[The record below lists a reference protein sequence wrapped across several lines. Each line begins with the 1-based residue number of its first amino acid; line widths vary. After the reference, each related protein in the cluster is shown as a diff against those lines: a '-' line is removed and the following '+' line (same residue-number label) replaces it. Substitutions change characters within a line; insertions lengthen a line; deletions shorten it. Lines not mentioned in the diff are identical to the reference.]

1 MVKEKKGWSII
12 DRSGKK
18 LFKTRYEEVGPFEN
32 GIAEVYRETRTANI
46 GGMLLKGLVI
56 VKRLPTFGRDIEMFD
71 EKLKRGYIDRTG
83 AEVISTKHDYIAAFE
98 DGMAPVRMRGKWGMI
113 SRTGAYI
120 VPPNFSAIRRFSE
133 GMAAVRHGDKW
144 GYVGHNGE
152 IVIAAVYE
160 DAADFHEG
168 LAAVRQ
174 DGRPFFIDQTGQSPF
189 RVPTT
194 ITEIGDFAAGLA
206 PVKKGEK
213 WGFIDK
219 TGMLVIDP
227 IYDAAETLP

>member
-1 MVKEKKGWSII
+1 M
-12 DRSGKK
+12 
-18 LFKTRYEEVGPFEN
+18 
-32 GIAEVYRETRTANI
+32 
-46 GGMLLKGLVI
+46 
-56 VKRLPTFGRDIEMFD
+56 
-71 EKLKRGYIDRTG
+71 
-83 AEVISTKHDYIAAFE
+83 
-98 DGMAPVRMRGKWGMI
+98 
-113 SRTGAYI
+113 
-120 VPPNFSAIRRFSE
+120 
-133 GMAAVRHGDKW
+133 RHGDKW

-227 IYDAAETLP
+227 LYDAAETLP